1 MFAVSVYYNG
11 HIFKE
16 PYSTQYFLETACVN
30 KNDQIISLNINK
42 KKHLSLTINIL
53 YITDTMKI

>member
-42 KKHLSLTINIL
+42 KNT
-53 YITDTMKI
+53 YR